1 MEAKKIIDY
10 KLVRMGFSY
19 ENTQVMF
26 EKEVL
31 ELIKKGYIPQ
41 VVLLLKKMISFKH

>member
-1 MEAKKIIDY
+1 
-10 KLVRMGFSY
+10 MGFSY
-19 ENTQVMF
+19 ENTQEMF

-41 VVLLLKKMISFKH
+41 GGVAFKENDWFQALIKYEE